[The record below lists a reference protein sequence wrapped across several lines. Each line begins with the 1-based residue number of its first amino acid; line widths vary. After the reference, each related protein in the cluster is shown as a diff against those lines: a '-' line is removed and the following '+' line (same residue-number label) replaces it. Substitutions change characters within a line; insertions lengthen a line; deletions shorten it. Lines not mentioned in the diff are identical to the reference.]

1 MKPQSITID
10 RFAFEQMVKASA
22 AYQKAVN
29 EVFASI
35 QIEQPFIKDEWITTA
50 EAQQITGI
58 SKEKLSRMARLGECN
73 AKRVGKD
80 WRFPRSKVEDMS
92 FIYANNTADCR

>member
-1 MKPQSITID
+1 MKNQSITID
-10 RFAFEQMVKASA
+10 RFAFEQMVQASA
-22 AYQKAVN
+22 AYQRAVN
-29 EVFASI
+29 EVFASM
-35 QIEQPFIKDEWITTA
+35 QLEQPFLKDEWITTK

-58 SKEKLSRMARLGECN
+58 SKEKLSRMARLGECT

-92 FIYANNTADCR
+92 FIHENNTANRR